1 MKTSYF
7 WKAMHEPISD
17 VKYVS
22 ISRSTPP
29 GVQYML
35 SYESLMPSWD
45 LVKLAHD
52 QDFSQESFE
61 YFRKAYYSQL
71 DKLNPEK
78 VYEDLKDCTLV
89 CFESSKDLATK
100 KKFCHRRMVA
110 GCQVITDLLT
120 KRKLMIASNNSSTLM
135 KYQQQPHNNYTL
147 QKEVLL

>member
-7 WKAMHEPISD
+7 WKATHEPISD

-35 SYESLMPSWD
+35 SYESLMPS
-45 LVKLAHD
+45 
-52 QDFSQESFE
+52 QESFE

-71 DKLNPEK
+71 DKLNPKK

-100 KKFCHRRMVA
+100 KKFCHRRMIA
-110 GCQVITDLLT
+110 GWIEEQLGIIVPEETREKEKDLIVPAIY
-120 KRKLMIASNNSSTLM
+120 RS
-135 KYQQQPHNNYTL
+135 
-147 QKEVLL
+147 

>member
-7 WKAMHEPISD
+7 WKATHEPISD

-71 DKLNPEK
+71 DKLNP
-78 VYEDLKDCTLV
+78 
-89 CFESSKDLATK
+89 
-100 KKFCHRRMVA
+100 
-110 GCQVITDLLT
+110 
-120 KRKLMIASNNSSTLM
+120 KRYM
-135 KYQQQPHNNYTL
+135 KI
-147 QKEVLL
+147 

>member
-7 WKAMHEPISD
+7 WKATHEPISD

-61 YFRKAYYSQL
+61 YFRNLYRA
-71 DKLNPEK
+71 
-78 VYEDLKDCTLV
+78 CTTCSGIVDIFVRL
-89 CFESSKDLATK
+89 
-100 KKFCHRRMVA
+100 
-110 GCQVITDLLT
+110 I
-120 KRKLMIASNNSSTLM
+120 
-135 KYQQQPHNNYTL
+135 
-147 QKEVLL
+147 

>member
-7 WKAMHEPISD
+7 WKATHEPISD

-89 CFESSKDLATK
+89 CF
-100 KKFCHRRMVA
+100 
-110 GCQVITDLLT
+110 
-120 KRKLMIASNNSSTLM
+120 
-135 KYQQQPHNNYTL
+135 
-147 QKEVLL
+147 

>member
-7 WKAMHEPISD
+7 WKATHEPVSD

-52 QDFSQESFE
+52 QDLSQESFE

-110 GCQVITDLLT
+110 GWIEEQLGIIVPEETREKEKDLIVPVIY
-120 KRKLMIASNNSSTLM
+120 RS
-135 KYQQQPHNNYTL
+135 
-147 QKEVLL
+147 

>member
-7 WKAMHEPISD
+7 WKATHEPISD
-17 VKYVS
+17 VRYVS

-35 SYESLMPSWD
+35 SYESLMLSWD
-45 LVKLAHD
+45 L
-52 QDFSQESFE
+52 
-61 YFRKAYYSQL
+61 
-71 DKLNPEK
+71 EK

-110 GCQVITDLLT
+110 GWIEEQLGIIVPEETREKEKDLIVPAIY
-120 KRKLMIASNNSSTLM
+120 RS
-135 KYQQQPHNNYTL
+135 
-147 QKEVLL
+147 